1 MAAHPWE
8 HSYPEPARWDAPI
21 EFSQVTKILDE
32 AVAKFADRPAIYFM
46 GMRATYGQ
54 LHALVA
60 RAAAGFQKL
69 GVKPGVHVGLYLPN
83 TPHYP
88 IAFFGILAAGGTI
101 VNYSP
106 LDAIDVLAHKVH
118 DSETQILVTLDVPQ
132 LAPQAAAMAK
142 IAPLRT
148 IVLANS
154 TTDLGAF
161 PLFANVGDPAAA
173 TPDATR
179 IDFADLLAN
188 DGSYVKYPFGDP
200 AEEIAVVQYTG
211 GTTGLPKGALL
222 THANLTAA
230 TNQYYETTKVTPPLL
245 LEGTERT
252 ILVLPLFHIYAL
264 TSVMLL
270 SIKYGSELSL
280 HPRFDAAAIVNDLVK
295 NKTSIFY
302 GVPTMYTAL
311 VNYPGIGEM
320 DFSALKYCAS
330 GGAPLPVE
338 IIHKFRELTGISI
351 SEGWGMTET
360 SPSGTFTPVRGAR
373 KDGSCGIPVP
383 HCDIRIISIADPS
396 KTMPIGER
404 GEIAIKGPNV
414 MKGYWKNAAA
424 MAESFTPD
432 GYFRTGDVAFMD
444 EDGFIFIVDRIKDML
459 LCGGFNVYPRNIEE
473 AIYTHPSVAEVCV
486 IAVKDEYRGETPK
499 AFVVLKVGAKEFTL
513 DELKEFLK
521 DKLGKHEMVAQLEF
535 RETLPKT
542 AVGKLQ
548 KTVLIAEEA
557 AKASAATTGVGA

>member
-1 MAAHPWE
+1 MSAHPWE
-8 HSYPEPARWDAPI
+8 HSYPEPARWDAPL
-21 EFSQVTKILDE
+21 ETSQVTTILDE
-32 AVAKFADRPAIYFM
+32 AVAKFADRPAISFM

-54 LHALVA
+54 LHTLVA

-106 LDAIDVLAHKVH
+106 LDAVDVLAHKIH
-118 DSETQILVTLDVPQ
+118 DSDTQILVTLDIPQ
-132 LAPQAAAMAK
+132 LAAQTEAMAK

-148 IVLANS
+148 IVLGNLTS
-154 TTDLGAF
+154 DLGAF
-161 PLFANVGDPAAA
+161 PRFATVGDSTAVSPE
-173 TPDATR
+173 ATR
-179 IDFADLLAN
+179 IGFADLLAN
-188 DGSYVKYPFGDP
+188 DGTYVKHPFGDP

-211 GTTGLPKGALL
+211 GTTGLPKGAIL

-230 TNQYYETTKVTPPLL
+230 TNQYFETTKVTPPLL
-245 LEGTERT
+245 IEGVERA

-280 HPRFDAAAIVNDLVK
+280 HPRFDAAAIVDDLVK
-295 NKTSIFY
+295 NKTTKFY

-311 VNYPGIGEM
+311 VNYPGIGGM

-338 IIHKFRELTGISI
+338 ILHKFRELTGISI

-360 SPSGTFTPVRGAR
+360 SPSGTFTPVRGTR

-383 HCDIRIISIADPS
+383 HCVIRIIDVGDPT
-396 KTMPIGER
+396 KTVPLGER

-424 MAESFTPD
+424 TAESFTSD

-444 EDGFIFIVDRIKDML
+444 DDGFIFIVDRIKDML

-473 AIYTHPSVAEVCV
+473 AIYTHPGVNEVCV
-486 IAVKDEYRGETPK
+486 IGIKDEYRGETPK
-499 AFVVLKVGAKEFTL
+499 AFVVLKAGTPEFSL
-513 DELKEFLK
+513 DELKDFLK
-521 DKLGKHEMVAQLEF
+521 EKLGKHEMVAQLEF

-557 AKASAATTGVGA
+557 AKTTASKTRVGT